1 VGLVAVDTR
10 SGVVV
15 GTTWIG
21 RDAER
26 PNALIVGRH
35 SMCDLVVSDP
45 EVSLRHIAVLS
56 PVGDARLAEFSL
68 HDLHTAQGF
77 TLEEGESV
85 LAAAV
90 SRFGVV
96 RFGLYSLFCFATG
109 LEAWSE
115 SAADVWVELGGETK
129 TVHHEPK
136 SGRAK
141 ERPKPDDRWQ
151 VGSLVS
157 VIQGPLRTSDALVG
171 PDEEQVAELRVR
183 AGERLDR
190 MALGSSAL
198 KRGVLVGR
206 SDRCASVLTAS
217 IISRVHVLVIEID
230 GEVVGVDTASTGGT
244 FRDREATVQ
253 ARVVMLSRG
262 ERAALVNEHSS
273 VSVR

>member
-1 VGLVAVDTR
+1 VVSELRRTNVVEVMVMTEERSRVQQVVAPKEVVVQSSEALFLANYDEMRRTGCKDVAGVGLVAVDTR

-56 PVGDARLAEFSL
+56 PAGDARLAEFSP

-90 SRFGVV
+90 FRFGVV

-171 PDEEQVAELRVR
+171 PDE
-183 AGERLDR
+183 
-190 MALGSSAL
+190 
-198 KRGVLVGR
+198 
-206 SDRCASVLTAS
+206 
-217 IISRVHVLVIEID
+217 
-230 GEVVGVDTASTGGT
+230 
-244 FRDREATVQ
+244 
-253 ARVVMLSRG
+253 
-262 ERAALVNEHSS
+262 
-273 VSVR
+273 